1 MWQLCAIV
9 FVAWFD
15 YCIAYDTVIFST
27 LKLKKMA
34 VEDLAAFSKVLAI
47 GIKDFS
53 LPNFGVYAQAYNVE
67 NSDGP
72 FASIM
77 PIFPYRK
84 ALPMENPF
92 LVASSNADR
101 SVQKTDENKKQ
112 MRKKT
117 DVNYISFDTFEDL
130 RDILST
136 AENFKDYE
144 MVIISSREAFEKELI
159 RRKRV
164 FSDHIF
170 DEEPS
175 DKASETRRQK
185 QAGSGQ
191 RLSAADR
198 HDMPVVLP
206 PPIPSQKTACLLYME
221 AFDII
226 ITNSHFLTVNSE
238 GKNKYSV
245 EPDHYKCNVSNS
257 QGGASFIIEVEVG
270 ENIEDAKKEFSLK
283 SGTTITFQLD
293 FIRSQNGYWYLN
305 GTTLKNNFKI
315 TAIGSKEDLTVNAD
329 TTMNRVDVGAVFN
342 QNFACYQTDAAMFNV
357 SGDKNP
363 IRVGIS
369 LRNFEVAL
377 GLTGDETKFGYYT
390 SDCIGTFSAGTW
402 MGIIISIVFISILLF
417 GYLMVQSIQ
426 TMDRFDDLKQKPIVI
441 NFKE

>member
-1 MWQLCAIV
+1 MV

-34 VEDLAAFSKVLAI
+34 VEDLVASSKVLAI

-53 LPNFGVYAQAYNVE
+53 LPNFGVYAQAYSVE

-84 ALPMENPF
+84 ALPMENP
-92 LVASSNADR
+92 LLMASNNADR
-101 SVQKTDENKKQ
+101 SAQKTDENKKQ
-112 MRKKT
+112 MEKKT
-117 DVNYISFDTFEDL
+117 DVNYITFDTFEDL

-136 AENFKDYE
+136 TENFKDYQT
-144 MVIISSREAFEKELI
+144 VIISSRDAFEEELI

-164 FSDHIF
+164 SSDPIF

-175 DKASETRRQK
+175 DEASETRGQK
-185 QAGSGQ
+185 QAGSRQ
-191 RLSAADR
+191 RLAAADR
-198 HDMPVVLP
+198 YDMPVVLP
-206 PPIPSQKTACLLYME
+206 PVPSQKTACLLYME

-226 ITNSHFLTVNSE
+226 IPNSHFLTVNSE
-238 GKNKYSV
+238 GKNKYSAD
-245 EPDHYKCNVSNS
+245 PDHCKCNVSNS
-257 QGGASFIIEVEVG
+257 QGGASFIIDVEVG
-270 ENIEDAKKEFSLK
+270 EDIEDAKKEFSLK
-283 SGTTITFQLD
+283 NGTTITFQLD
-293 FIRSQNGYWYLN
+293 FVRSQNGYWYLN

-315 TAIGSKEDLTVNAD
+315 TAIGGKEDLTVNND
-329 TTMNRVDVGAVFN
+329 TAMNRVDVGAVFN

-363 IRVGIS
+363 ARIGIS
-369 LRNFEVAL
+369 LRNFEVSL
-377 GLTGDETKFGYYT
+377 RLTGDETKFGYYT

-402 MGIIISIVFISILLF
+402 MGIIISVVFISILLF